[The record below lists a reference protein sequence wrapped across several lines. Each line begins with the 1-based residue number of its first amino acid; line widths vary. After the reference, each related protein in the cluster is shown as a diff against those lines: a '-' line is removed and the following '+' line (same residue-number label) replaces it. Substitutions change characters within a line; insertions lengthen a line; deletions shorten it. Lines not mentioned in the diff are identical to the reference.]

1 MLKNSIIAVAAVV
14 ALGTTSALAANSSVT
29 TNATG
34 QIKVQAQ
41 VSSSCN
47 AADVPVNFGSKT
59 SSSILGA
66 TVDTNIIVVCDPG
79 TEFAVALPL
88 NGNASGSQRRMKA
101 QSSADYLAYDLCVD
115 TGCVTK
121 FDTAI
126 VNGATVLGQAGS
138 ATPGGSGTANIPL
151 HAEVPAAQAKPIP
164 ANYFDDVTI
173 SIGY

>member
-1 MLKNSIIAVAAVV
+1 MLKNSIIAVAAIV
-14 ALGTTSALAANSSVT
+14 ALGSSAALAATSAVT

-34 QIKVQAQ
+34 QLKVQAQ

-47 AADVPVNFGSKT
+47 AADVPVNFGAKT
-59 SSSILGA
+59 SSTILGA

-88 NGNASGSQRRMKA
+88 TANASGAQRRMKA
-101 QSSADYLAYDLCVD
+101 QFSTDYLAYDLCVD
-115 TGCVTK
+115 VGCTTK

-126 VNGATVLGQAGS
+126 VNGATVLNQAGT
-138 ATPGGSGTANIPL
+138 ATPGGIGTANIPV
-151 HAEVPAAQAKPIP
+151 HAVVPAAQAKPIP

-173 SIGY
+173 VIGY